1 MLLLLCMV
9 VGSSVLFFKNQSIFY
24 RILKDIIFA
33 AILSLLFIC
42 LLDYQADLLHFSK
55 NGNSLSALID
65 SLQEQHVIDERMS
78 VDRLLKSINI

>member
-1 MLLLLCMV
+1 MLLLFMV
-9 VGSSVLFFKNQSIFY
+9 VGLSVLFYKNKSIFY

-55 NGNSLSALID
+55 NGNSLSAVID
-65 SLQEQHVIDERMS
+65 SLQAQHVIDERISLDHFLRS
-78 VDRLLKSINI
+78 VKL